1 MPFETYA
8 SLLNLKIIIPS
19 SKSNYVAVEK
29 SYWIASFFP
38 RLAQIDL
45 DQDWYLHR
53 YPDVA
58 AAIGSDMVA
67 DARQH
72 YCESG
77 YFEHRMPYRIDV
89 DEAWYAAQYADV
101 QAAVAKQVFGSA
113 QEHFEAIGYREGR
126 HPYAGFALRERA
138 DKLIPLRVQ
147 SRPVTAM
154 SA

>member
-8 SLLNLKIIIPS
+8 ALLNLKIIIPS

-38 RLAQIDL
+38 KIAQIDL
-45 DQDWYLHR
+45 DQDWYLQR

-58 AAIGSDMVA
+58 AAIGRDMIA

-77 YFEHRMPYRIDV
+77 YFEHRIPYHIDV
-89 DEAWYAAQYADV
+89 DEGWYIAQYADV

-113 QEHFEAIGYREGR
+113 QEHFEEIGYREGR
-126 HPYAGFALRERA
+126 HPYPGFSLRNRG
-138 DKLIPLRVQ
+138 DKPAAR
-147 SRPVTAM
+147 R
-154 SA
+154 